1 MDRTPQPSARS
12 VLSAGCLVPL
22 MPRSDGTA
30 HLLAL
35 LLPRPL
41 PAGFGMLSAAATA
54 CICLA
59 AFQSSIE
66 NNVDKLDTVW

>member
-1 MDRTPQPSARS
+1 
-12 VLSAGCLVPL
+12 
-22 MPRSDGTA
+22 
-30 HLLAL
+30 
-35 LLPRPL
+35 
-41 PAGFGMLSAAATA
+41 MLSAAATA